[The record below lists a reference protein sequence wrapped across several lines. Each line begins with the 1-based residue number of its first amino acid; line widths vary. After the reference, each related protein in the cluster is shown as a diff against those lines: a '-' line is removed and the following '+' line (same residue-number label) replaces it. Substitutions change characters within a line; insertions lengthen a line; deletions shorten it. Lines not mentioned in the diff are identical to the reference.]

1 MKKYIFIILMSVV
14 SNFGL
19 AQSKTTTQSNT
30 KSSESYN
37 YTSTFDKSK
46 TIEIFNYLKTEIGM
60 NYTNSKGKFVWQK
73 ISDLETKNDIT
84 YIKLEKDKIEI
95 NYQNNN
101 NLLNQ
106 TIIDKLKKISNTIK
120 DMIN

>member
-60 NYTNSKGKFVWQK
+60 NWSLSFAFLLQFYTKYFKSAF
-73 ISDLETKNDIT
+73 
-84 YIKLEKDKIEI
+84 YIILC
-95 NYQNNN
+95 
-101 NLLNQ
+101 
-106 TIIDKLKKISNTIK
+106 
-120 DMIN
+120 

>member
-1 MKKYIFIILMSVV
+1 MEKYIFIILMSVV

-19 AQSKTTTQSNT
+19 AQSKTITQSNT

-46 TIEIFNYLKTEIGM
+46 TIEILNYLKSEIGM
-60 NYTNSKGKFVWQK
+60 NFTNSNGKFVWKK
-73 ISDLETKNDIT
+73 ISDLETKNDT
-84 YIKLEKDKIEI
+84 TFVKLESGKIEI

-106 TIIDKLKKISNTIK
+106 TIIEKLKKISDSIK
-120 DMIN
+120 VRIN

>member
-1 MKKYIFIILMSVV
+1 MSVV

>member
-1 MKKYIFIILMSVV
+1 MKKYILIVLISVV
-14 SNFGL
+14 SNFGFS
-19 AQSKTTTQSNT
+19 QSKTTTQSNT

-46 TIEIFNYLKTEIGM
+46 TIEILNYLKTEIGM
-60 NYTNSKGKFVWQK
+60 NYTNSNGKFVWQK

-84 YIKLEKDKIEI
+84 YVKLEKGKIEI

-106 TIIDKLKKISNTIK
+106 TIIDKLKQLSNTIK
-120 DMIN
+120 DKIN